1 MRGCKGIREQGI
13 LLLGLGLMG
22 MMVYT
27 GRYTIFEQGYIGSR
41 DGFSPLHFS
50 QRQKNGL
57 KSLPYCDA
65 LRIIQLNKITRISA
79 GYLLGYSVI

>member
-1 MRGCKGIREQGI
+1 MR
-13 LLLGLGLMG
+13 
-22 MMVYT
+22 MMAYT
-27 GRYTIFEQGYIGSR
+27 DRYTIFGQCYMASR
-41 DGFSPLHFS
+41 NSFSPLHFS

-79 GYLLGYSVI
+79 GYCYVSYAFRITFLLKA